1 MRDFAHD
8 LVQHIAEGHG
18 HEEEV
23 RMALRGEG
31 APEEGGSKVDCPACG
46 LSQPLSSVGDHY
58 KSCIEQLYQSF
69 DAGQQKKKIL
79 CTTCGKALPKSR
91 YDILI
96 SSVVASK
103 IILILAQPR
112 FSSPPT
118 DTRSI

>member
-1 MRDFAHD
+1 MLDLLLCKRLSTCCVDLLPRCPHCTVVRDFAHD

-23 RMALRGEG
+23 RMALRG
-31 APEEGGSKVDCPACG
+31 EGGSKVDCPACG

-91 YDILI
+91 YIYLW
-96 SSVVASK
+96 
-103 IILILAQPR
+103 
-112 FSSPPT
+112 
-118 DTRSI
+118 